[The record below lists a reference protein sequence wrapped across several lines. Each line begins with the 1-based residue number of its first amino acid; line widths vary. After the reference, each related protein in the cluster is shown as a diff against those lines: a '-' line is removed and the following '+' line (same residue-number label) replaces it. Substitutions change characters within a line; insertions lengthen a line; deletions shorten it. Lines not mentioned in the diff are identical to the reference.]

1 MLIFIFINYIY
12 IFIFTKLICTS
23 DIYIYTFRDLLDI
36 YLDIIYT
43 SDIYMQ
49 EHNPKNK
56 YLLQGSGILNTI
68 YLSYIDEYLYIFT

>member
-1 MLIFIFINYIY
+1 MNVDGPTHIWLLIGTLFASLTRNKAGMYIS
-12 IFIFTKLICTS
+12 S
-23 DIYIYTFRDLLDI
+23 DEQLVPT
-36 YLDIIYT
+36 
-43 SDIYMQ
+43 YMQ